1 MGQNRI
7 KDLLCQESIYD
18 NDTKIFMPGKA
29 VTCKSK
35 QCEWVK
41 NWVFLKTFTPSHQYS
56 EVFVQKN
63 LNPSFNSK
71 GIYSIL
77 KAPRQSPRA

>member
-29 VTCKSK
+29 VTCKIE
-35 QCEWVK
+35 QCEWDK
-41 NWVFLKTFTPSHQYS
+41 NWVFFSKPLLPVIYTVKYLFRKT
-56 EVFVQKN
+56 
-63 LNPSFNSK
+63 
-71 GIYSIL
+71 
-77 KAPRQSPRA
+77 